1 LRGIVK
7 RGLLFERP
15 FDQYKARAR
24 GKRKGKG
31 AGQDGFLAKIL
42 IYITSVV
49 ICPAG
54 KRWF

>member
-49 ICPAG
+49 ICPAV